1 MKLINIQ
8 AMKKLFII
16 TALLAMSLGAAAQ
29 EAVYTVKSGKITME
43 AGMGGMRFGG
53 MGGPGMGRP
62 GGPDGMAQRGPGG
75 AGRGER
81 GGEPRQFPNP
91 VIYFDDYGAKQVT
104 VTEFNGNTTRT
115 LVIDGKNVM
124 VNDAEKTAREMP
136 QMGAMSNRTQIN
148 FSALTDKVIK
158 KNKIKELGEEEV
170 AGKLCKKYSYRTAG
184 MNGPVTQFVWIY
196 KGITLKSA
204 MDMGFGEMGQ
214 TALSIE
220 EDIEVDPAL
229 FTLPEGVKVEK
240 MQMPQMGGFGGP
252 GGPGG
257 FGGGG
262 FGGGMDDGFGGF

>member
-1 MKLINIQ
+1 
-8 AMKKLFII
+8 MKKILFIA
-16 TALLAMSLGAAAQ
+16 ALLTIGLYASAQ
-29 EAVYTVKSGKITME
+29 EAIYTVKSGKITME

-53 MGGPGMGRP
+53 MGGPGMRGQGGP
-62 GGPDGMAQRGPGG
+62 GGPEGRGPGG

-136 QMGAMSNRTQIN
+136 QMGAMSNRTKIN
-148 FSALTDKVIK
+148 FSDLNEKVIK

-184 MNGPVTQFVWIY
+184 MNGPVTQTVWIY
-196 KGITLKSA
+196 KGITLKSS

-240 MQMPQMGGFGGP
+240 MQMPQMGGGFGGP

-262 FGGGMDDGFGGF
+262 FGGGMEGGFGGF